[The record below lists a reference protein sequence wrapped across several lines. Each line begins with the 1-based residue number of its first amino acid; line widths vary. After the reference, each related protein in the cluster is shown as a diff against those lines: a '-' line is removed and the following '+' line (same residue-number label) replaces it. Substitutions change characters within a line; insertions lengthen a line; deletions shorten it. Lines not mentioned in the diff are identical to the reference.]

1 MSLFVS
7 RCFGLAEMRRR
18 EFFAAAT
25 LMAAA
30 ARSRGETNQKPL
42 LLLSLDEARAIREA
56 IRAKDPKYAGDV
68 TELRSLAEDTLDKGP
83 WSVTFSR
90 PKGIEVPANEYY
102 SEGPYWWPDPKNPN
116 GPYIRKDGERNPGRF
131 DGNHHDIGAMSASVL
146 SLGMATYFL
155 GDDRYVAH
163 ARKVLSTWFL
173 DPATRMNP
181 NLEYGQAVRGINTGR
196 GTGLIDTVALIHA
209 TQGIVLLEHAGKLD
223 EPMKNGLRQWYS
235 DFLKWMTTSE
245 KGLDEKKSGNNHATW
260 WTAQVAAYSAFV
272 NDTAAQ
278 KMAWDHFRTV
288 LVPGQIKPD
297 GSCPREEARTQSL
310 SYSTF
315 NLDAFSVLC
324 RIAALNGVDLW
335 KFHTPQGIG
344 VDKAVAYVTPY
355 VERPDTWKK
364 QQITPFAKNGII
376 FPAWAGLGLGS
387 ADLMRV
393 YRALPR
399 SKSPWVVFADLT
411 VLAHSA

>member
-1 MSLFVS
+1 MH
-7 RCFGLAEMRRR
+7 RR

-25 LMAAA
+25 LITAAS
-30 ARSRGETNQKPL
+30 RSRGETNQKQL
-42 LLLSLDEARAIREA
+42 LLLSSDEARALREGIRS
-56 IRAKDPKYAGDV
+56 KHPKFGDDLSA
-68 TELRSLAEDTLDKGP
+68 LRSLADSALEKGP

-90 PKGIEVPANEYY
+90 PAGIEVPDHEYY

-131 DGNHHDIGAMSASVL
+131 DGNHRDIGVMSSSVL
-146 SLGMATYFL
+146 SLGMAAYFL
-155 GDDRYVAH
+155 DDDRYAAH
-163 ARKVLSTWFL
+163 ARKILSTWFI

-181 NLEYGQAVRGINTGR
+181 NLEYGQAVRGINSGR
-196 GTGLIDTVALIHA
+196 GTGLIDTVSLIHA
-209 TQGIVLLEHAGKLD
+209 TQGIVLLEQAGKLD
-223 EPMKNGLRQWYS
+223 ESLKDALRQWYL
-235 DFLKWMTTSE
+235 DFLRWMTTSE

-260 WTAQVAAYSAFV
+260 WTAQVAAYATFV

-278 KMAWDHFRTV
+278 KMAWNHYRTV
-288 LVPGQIKPD
+288 LVPGQIQPD

-344 VDKAVAYVTPY
+344 VDKALAYVTPY
-355 VERPDTWKK
+355 VEHPDTWKK

-376 FPAWAGLGLGS
+376 FPAWAALGLGS

-393 YRALPR
+393 YRTLPR
-399 SKSPWVVFADLT
+399 SKSPWVLFADLT
-411 VLAHSA
+411 VLAHSTSVRG